1 MVLLSVFFSPHA
13 GSNLYGERFRTSRI
27 GIILQHNSL
36 THSHVAITV
45 STTTYTSTHS
55 YLNWRHLLYSW
66 FCLESSYYF
75 HLFIHISLNFSLTSP
90 VCLTN
95 EVLWVWPLTD
105 WLTWMSRCM
114 ISYLFALRCPE
125 LAVFREFDH
134 FPSTIRDKNTPKQTN
149 KQTNKQTKEIGR
161 NKVDRTGWPS
171 VSFSYVFLQ
180 MGEVTFRCCRRK
192 GGKVY

>member
-1 MVLLSVFFSPHA
+1 METFVFKSVNFRFLRCCLFRFYHFIMFRFGFVLTSFGVIFKVFFSPHA

-105 WLTWMSRCM
+105 WLGCQGVWLV
-114 ISYLFALRCPE
+114 ISLPWDVQSWLFFVNLTI
-125 LAVFREFDH
+125 
-134 FPSTIRDKNTPKQTN
+134 FPPQ
-149 KQTNKQTKEIGR
+149 
-161 NKVDRTGWPS
+161 
-171 VSFSYVFLQ
+171 
-180 MGEVTFRCCRRK
+180 
-192 GGKVY
+192 

>member
-1 MVLLSVFFSPHA
+1 MSFFFFFFFNFLWKLLFSNQLTFVSFVVVCLGFIISSCFALVLFWLRSVLFLRVFFSPHA

-105 WLTWMSRCM
+105 WLTD
-114 ISYLFALRCPE
+114 LD
-125 LAVFREFDH
+125 V
-134 FPSTIRDKNTPKQTN
+134 
-149 KQTNKQTKEIGR
+149 
-161 NKVDRTGWPS
+161 
-171 VSFSYVFLQ
+171 
-180 MGEVTFRCCRRK
+180 
-192 GGKVY
+192 KVYD